1 VVAGGGTVTHDGVA
15 GDPEAEHEHAA
26 QSITPGIR
34 MKSA

>member
-1 VVAGGGTVTHDGVA
+1 VAHDGVT
-15 GDPEAEHEHAA
+15 GDAEAEHEHAA